1 MIEYLE
7 KNNPGILIVP
17 DQEFDSYEECEK
29 LIRYITRTRKI
40 ESRQRDVVAIGG
52 RGVRL
57 SLGIPTAIK
66 EFKQIQGMY
75 EPRRM
80 EQYGRHCYHE
90 IYSLSNE
97 FFNRLDRDSLEKL
110 ACQLSQLYWE
120 KGHQVIYA
128 VHKTDGYDGHCHIHF
143 AVNAIR
149 FRDGHKWHTTNRDRR
164 MREELFGDIVRAF
177 II

>member
-1 MIEYLE
+1 M
-7 KNNPGILIVP
+7 IVP
-17 DQEFDSYEECEK
+17 EQEFDSYEECEK

-40 ESRQRDVVAIGG
+40 ENKQGDVIAIGG

-57 SLGIPTAIK
+57 SLGISTAIK

-75 EPRRM
+75 ESRRRG
-80 EQYGRHCYHE
+80 QYGRHCYHE
-90 IYSLSNE
+90 IYSLNNE
-97 FFNRLDRDSLEKL
+97 FFDRLDSDNLEEL
-110 ACQLSQLYWE
+110 AFQLSQLYWK

-128 VHKTDGYDGHCHIHF
+128 IHEPDGNDGHYHIHF

-164 MREELFGDIVRAF
+164 MREEMFGDIVRTF